1 IPNLTQGPE
10 RPQRLESRRG
20 LRFMRNRRRA
30 AVIGNWLV
38 SERLLSN
45 RRPRSAG
52 ERYRR
57 VGLDCDSAFKFEARR
72 GRGTCW
78 RLQREAGGRR
88 WLVQV
93 APRCALQTIAALRA
107 LSDGSSSK
115 AGTRAWLRANLRQKL
130 RHRPC
135 LHQRRP
141 YRLAHEIVNHGLLP
155 ETHLGFRRVHIH
167 IHFGG
172 RHLNKEQNDG
182 IHRRRQN
189 VPIRLG
195 DPVLN
200 ETVANQPPIHKNK
213 NRIAIELLNL
223 RLGNKT
229 VQPHLAEIGCVRF
242 YRKRGR
248 RFAGGGA
255 RATRVSGTPPRWR
268 LRQADTLQRL
278 HRREWDQLIKCLAS
292 KHLVHAL
299 AMTGYWRRH
308 EQGIRRRVQ
317 LEVLL
322 RMRQR
327 VVGYERSD
335 VGQLGRFRSQK
346 FLARRSIKEEIA
358 NRDRS
363 SQREARFFHADDL
376 AAVNFEDRPGGFLF
390 SAGFQIQP
398 GDRSNGRQGLAAKS

>member
-1 IPNLTQGPE
+1 
-10 RPQRLESRRG
+10 
-20 LRFMRNRRRA
+20 MRNRRRA
-30 AVIGNWLV
+30 AVIWNWLV

-52 ERYRR
+52 ERHRS
-57 VGLDCDSAFKFEARR
+57 VGLDGDSAFKFEARHGHGNCR
-72 GRGTCW
+72 
-78 RLQREAGGRR
+78 RLQRESGGRR

-93 APRCALQTIAALRA
+93 APRGAVQTIAALRA
-107 LSDGSSSK
+107 LGDGSSSK
-115 AGTRAWLRANLRQKL
+115 AGTRAGLRANLRQKL
-130 RHRPC
+130 RYRPC

-141 YRLAHEIVNHGLLP
+141 YRLPHEIVNHCLLA
-155 ETHLGFRRVHIH
+155 ETHLGLRRVHIH
-167 IHFGG
+167 IHLGS

-189 VPIRLG
+189 VAIRLG
-195 DPVLN
+195 NPMLN
-200 ETVANQPPIHKNK
+200 ETVANQPPIHENK

-229 VQPHLAEIGCVRF
+229 VQLTLAEIGCVRF

-278 HRREWDQLIKCLAS
+278 HRREWNQLVKGLAS

-299 AMTGYWRRH
+299 AMTGHGWRYQ
-308 EQGIRRRVQ
+308 QGIRRRVQ

-322 RMRQR
+322 RMR
-327 VVGYERSD
+327 
-335 VGQLGRFRSQK
+335 
-346 FLARRSIKEEIA
+346 
-358 NRDRS
+358 
-363 SQREARFFHADDL
+363 
-376 AAVNFEDRPGGFLF
+376 
-390 SAGFQIQP
+390 
-398 GDRSNGRQGLAAKS
+398 